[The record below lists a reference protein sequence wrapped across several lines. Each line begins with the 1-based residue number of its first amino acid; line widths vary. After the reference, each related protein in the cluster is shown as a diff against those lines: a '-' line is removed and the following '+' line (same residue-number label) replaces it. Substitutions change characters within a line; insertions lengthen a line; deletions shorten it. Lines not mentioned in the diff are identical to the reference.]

1 MDGCACCG
9 GEFRRLRRYQKNYG
23 DESSEVLVCANCF
36 SDAVSLSKDILD
48 NAGAISFLFAKGEK
62 RVKFPTSDGREIT
75 LEIK

>member
-1 MDGCACCG
+1 MDRCACCG

-36 SDAVSLSKDILD
+36 SDSISLSKDVLD
-48 NAGAISFLFAKGEK
+48 NAGSISFLFTSGEK
-62 RVKFPTSDGREIT
+62 RVKLPTSDGREIT